1 MKIELILL
9 LYDELIREK
18 TVLHKEI
25 CVKHKVSE
33 RTVYRYVHVIT
44 VFFRIYELTYFGK
57 NVQMDILK
65 NNAKK

>member
-9 LYDELIREK
+9 LYDELIRGK

-25 CVKHKVSE
+25 CVKRKVSE

-44 VFFRIYELTYFGK
+44 VFFSYL
-57 NVQMDILK
+57 
-65 NNAKK
+65 

>member
-9 LYDELIREK
+9 LYDELIRGK

-44 VFFRIYELTYFGK
+44 VFFRICELTYFGM

>member
-9 LYDELIREK
+9 LYDELIRGK
-18 TVLHKEI
+18 TVLHKKI

-44 VFFRIYELTYFGK
+44 VFFRIYELTYFGM